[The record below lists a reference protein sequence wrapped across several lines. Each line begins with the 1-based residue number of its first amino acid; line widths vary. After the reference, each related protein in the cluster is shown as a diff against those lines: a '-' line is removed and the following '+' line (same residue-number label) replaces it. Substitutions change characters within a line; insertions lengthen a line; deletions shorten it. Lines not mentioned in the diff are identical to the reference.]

1 MVRGYILL
9 NLLPGF
15 ETNALSQIR
24 IVPGVKEVT
33 LVFGHWDTIVTA
45 ESDLNVWSIAISGVF
60 STGTT
65 KGSGATGSL
74 APVAGSSARIQPP
87 SAPGAESRCT

>member
-45 ESDLNVWSIAISGVF
+45 EADSLSELSRMVIGQIRGIQGVQATETLISG
-60 STGTT
+60 
-65 KGSGATGSL
+65 
-74 APVAGSSARIQPP
+74 
-87 SAPGAESRCT
+87 EY

>member
-45 ESDLNVWSIAISGVF
+45 ESDSLSELSRMVIGQIRGIQGVQATETLISG
-60 STGTT
+60 
-65 KGSGATGSL
+65 
-74 APVAGSSARIQPP
+74 
-87 SAPGAESRCT
+87 EY